1 MARIPTRIERF
12 KGIPVLTRLAQLGV
26 RAPRRVLGVAGLIF
40 VAGALF
46 GAPVAKHLSAG
57 GFNDPNAASS
67 EARDLLASRFNAGD
81 PNLVFEVSTA
91 QGADSAAARSEGQR
105 IVATLAG
112 DHNVSQ
118 VASYWSAPSQAA
130 AGLRS
135 KDGRSGLVVAR
146 VAGDDDAAPK
156 RAGKLADALTG
167 NHGDVQIRAGGIAM
181 GYHQVNVQVRKDLA
195 KAEAIAIPLTTLV
208 LIWVFGSF
216 IAALLP
222 LVVGL
227 FSIISTMATLR
238 GLALATDVSIYALN
252 LTTALGLALAID
264 YSLFIVSRYREE
276 LRAGLDRDEAVVRT
290 VQTAGRTVLFSA
302 MTVALSLSAL
312 LVFPQ
317 YFLRSFAYAG
327 IAVVA
332 LAALAALVVLPA
344 LLALLGPRVNSL
356 DVRVPVR
363 RWLRRPP
370 PAVVEPE
377 QSFWYRVAKTVM
389 RRAVPIGLAVIA
401 LLVVLGAPF
410 LGARF
415 GYPDDRVLQTSAT
428 ARQVGDSVRSDFTQ
442 NATGTVSAVV
452 PDTSTAPDAIGAY
465 AARLSTV
472 DGVTSVGSA
481 AGTYARG
488 SQVAPPAGPPMT
500 SGNSTYLTVVTALDP
515 YSKQGASLV
524 SALKTAPAPWHVM
537 LTGLAAENVDSLSS
551 LGAKLPY
558 ALGGIAFATFA
569 ILFLFTGSVFLP
581 LKALVLN
588 VLSLSATFGAMVW
601 IFQDGHLNIFGAAV
615 TGYLVPTMPILMF
628 CLAFGMSMDYEVFLL
643 SRIREEWVTS
653 ARTDAD
659 NARAVSMGLARTG
672 RLVTAAAVLMA
683 IVFAAMTTS
692 KVSFMQM
699 FGLGLTLAV
708 LMDATLVRGLL
719 VPSFMRLLGR
729 ANWWAPPPMARW
741 HARRGLSDSAP
752 PVLREPAV
760 ADA

>member
-1 MARIPTRIERF
+1 M
-12 KGIPVLTRLAQLGV
+12 LTRLANLGI
-26 RAPRRVLGVAGLIF
+26 RAPRRVLVVAGLIF

-81 PNLVFEVSTA
+81 PNLVFEVTTA
-91 QGADSAAARSEGQR
+91 HGADSAAARAEGQR
-105 IVATLAG
+105 IVGTLAG

-118 VASYWSAPSQAA
+118 VASYWTVPSQAA

-146 VAGDDDAAPK
+146 VAGDDDVAPK
-156 RAGKLADALTG
+156 RAGKLADALAG
-167 NHGDVQIRAGGIAM
+167 DHGDVQVRAGGIAM
-181 GYHQVNVQVRKDLA
+181 GYHQVNVQVREDLA

-216 IAALLP
+216 VAALLP
-222 LVVGL
+222 LAVGL

-238 GLALATDVSIYALN
+238 GLALTTDVSIYALN

-276 LRAGLDRDEAVVRT
+276 IRAGVGKDEAVMRT

-356 DVRVPVR
+356 DIRVPVR
-363 RWLRRPP
+363 RWLHRAP

-389 RRAVPIGLAVIA
+389 RRAVPIGLAVVA

-428 ARQVGDSVRSDFTQ
+428 ARQVGDSVRSNYTQ
-442 NATGTVSAVV
+442 NATGTVSVVV
-452 PDTSTAPDAIGAY
+452 PDTSAAPDAVGAY

-500 SGNSTYLTVVTALDP
+500 SGNSTYLKVSTTLDP

-524 SALKTAPAPWHVM
+524 SALKRAPAPWHVM
-537 LTGLAAENVDSLSS
+537 LTGLAAENVDSLNS

-558 ALGGIAFATFA
+558 ALGGIALATFA

-581 LKALVLN
+581 VKALVLN

-643 SRIREEWVTS
+643 SRIREEWVAS

-719 VPSFMRLLGR
+719 VPAFMRLLGR
-729 ANWWAPPPMARW
+729 ANWWAPAPMARW
-741 HARRGLSDSAP
+741 HTRRGLSDSAP
-752 PVLREPAV
+752 PPRREPAV
-760 ADA
+760 VDA

>member
-1 MARIPTRIERF
+1 
-12 KGIPVLTRLAQLGV
+12 VLTRLANLGIH
-26 RAPRRVLGVAGLIF
+26 APRRVLVVAGLIF

-57 GFNDPNAASS
+57 GFADPNAASS
-67 EARDLLASRFNAGD
+67 EAKDLLADRFNAGD
-81 PNLVFEVSTA
+81 PNLIFEVTTA
-91 QGADSAAARSEGQR
+91 QGADSAAARAEGQR
-105 IVATLAG
+105 IVGTLAR

-118 VASYWSAPSQAA
+118 VASYWTVPSRAA
-130 AGLRS
+130 SGLRS

-146 VAGDDDAAPK
+146 VAGDDDVAPK
-156 RAGKLADALTG
+156 RAGKLADALAG
-167 NHGDVQIRAGGIAM
+167 NHGDVQVRAGGIAM
-181 GYHQVNVQVRKDLA
+181 GYHQVNVQVREDLA

-222 LVVGL
+222 LAVGL

-238 GLALATDVSIYALN
+238 ALALTTDVSIYALN

-276 LRAGLDRDEAVVRT
+276 IRAGVGKDEAVMRT

-332 LAALAALVVLPA
+332 LAALAALLVLPA

-370 PAVVEPE
+370 PAVIEPE

-389 RRAVPIGLAVIA
+389 RRAVPIGLAVVA

-428 ARQVGDSVRSDFTQ
+428 SRQVGDSVRSDFSQ
-442 NATGTVSAVV
+442 NATGTVSVV
-452 PDTSTAPDAIGAY
+452 APDTSSAPGAIGTY

-472 DGVTSVGSA
+472 DGVTSVSSS
-481 AGTYARG
+481 AGTYAHG
-488 SQVAPPAGPPMT
+488 SQVAPPAGPTMT
-500 SGNSTYLTVVTALDP
+500 SGNSTYLNVSTSLDP
-515 YSKQGASLV
+515 YSKQGESLV
-524 SALKTAPAPWHVM
+524 SELKAAPAPWHVM
-537 LTGLAAENVDSLSS
+537 LTGLAAENVDSLNS

-558 ALGGIAFATFA
+558 ALGGIALATFA

-581 LKALVLN
+581 FKALVLN

-719 VPSFMRLLGR
+719 VPAFMRLLGR
-729 ANWWAPPPMARW
+729 ANWWAPAPMARW

-752 PVLREPAV
+752 PPRREPAV

>member
-1 MARIPTRIERF
+1 M
-12 KGIPVLTRLAQLGV
+12 LTRLAQIGI
-26 RAPRRVLGVAGLIF
+26 RAPRRILVVAGLIF
-40 VAGALF
+40 VAAALF

-57 GFNDPNAASS
+57 GFADPNAASS
-67 EARDLLASRFNAGD
+67 EAKDLLADRFNAGD
-81 PNLVFEVSTA
+81 PNLVFEVTTA
-91 QGADSAAARSEGQR
+91 QGADSAAARAEGQR
-105 IVATLAG
+105 IVGTLAR

-118 VASYWSAPSQAA
+118 VASYWTVPSQAA
-130 AGLRS
+130 SGLRS

-146 VAGDDDAAPK
+146 VAGDDDVAPK
-156 RAGKLADALTG
+156 RAGKLADALAG
-167 NHGDVQIRAGGIAM
+167 NHGDVQVRAGGIAM
-181 GYHQVNVQVRKDLA
+181 GYHQVNVQVREDLA

-222 LVVGL
+222 LAVGL

-238 GLALATDVSIYALN
+238 ALALTTDVSIYALN

-276 LRAGLDRDEAVVRT
+276 IRAGVGKDEAVMRT

-332 LAALAALVVLPA
+332 LAALAALLVLPA

-370 PAVVEPE
+370 PAVIEPE

-389 RRAVPIGLAVIA
+389 RRAVPIGLAVVA

-428 ARQVGDSVRSDFTQ
+428 SRQVGDSVRSDFSQ
-442 NATGTVSAVV
+442 NATGTVSVV
-452 PDTSTAPDAIGAY
+452 APDTSSAPGAIGIY

-472 DGVTSVGSA
+472 DGVTSVSSS
-481 AGTYARG
+481 AGTYAHG

-500 SGNSTYLTVVTALDP
+500 SGNSTYLNVSTSLDP
-515 YSKQGASLV
+515 YSKQGESLV
-524 SALKTAPAPWHVM
+524 SELKAAPAPWHVM
-537 LTGLAAENVDSLSS
+537 LTGLAAENVDSLNS

-558 ALGGIAFATFA
+558 ALGGIALATFA

-581 LKALVLN
+581 FKALVLN

-719 VPSFMRLLGR
+719 VPAFMRLLGR
-729 ANWWAPPPMARW
+729 ANWWAPAPMARW

-752 PVLREPAV
+752 PPRREPAV